1 MAQKIKLGLV
11 FKYDE
16 AWVAGSYYI
25 LNLIQAL
32 KTLPTEKQPEIIL
45 FTDREE
51 DRKKVEDIGYNNL
64 THKTYIPHFNFLEKL
79 LNKISRKLTNKNVV
93 EKRMCDSDVDYIFIQ
108 RRSWETDLLSNS
120 KKIFWIPDCQ
130 ELIMPDLFF
139 KRELEGRKHVYNEII
154 VAKSKILFSS
164 HNALNDFK
172 SFYPQATN
180 PMFVVNF
187 AVVHPNFAHVSINE
201 LNLKYAINQKYFIVP
216 NQFWVHKNHK
226 VVLEAAIELSK
237 QQANFKIIFT
247 GKENDFR
254 APKYTNDLKQ
264 FVIDNQLT
272 EVVIFLGFIPREEQL
287 CLMKNSLAI
296 IQPSLFEGWS
306 TVVEDAKALNKW
318 ILLSDIA
325 VHREQI
331 KENVDFFNPKKP
343 IELALIM
350 QSQLEK
356 PNIPQ
361 YVDYEINYKAFG
373 KGFYNMLVQ

>member
-32 KTLPTEKQPEIIL
+32 KTLPNNKQPEIIL

-79 LNKISRKLTNKNVV
+79 LNKISRKLTNKNVI
-93 EKRMCDSDVDYIFIQ
+93 EKRMRDSDIDYIFIQ

-120 KKIFWIPDCQ
+120 KKVFWIPDCQ
-130 ELIMPDLFF
+130 ELIMPELFF

-154 VAKSKILFSS
+154 NAKSKILFSS
-164 HNALNDFK
+164 NTALNDFK
-172 SFYPQATN
+172 SFYPLASN
-180 PMFVVNF
+180 KMFVVNF
-187 AVVHPNFAHVSINE
+187 AVVHPHFEDISIDQ
-201 LNLKYAINQKYFIVP
+201 LKSKYNINNNYFIVP

-226 VVLEAAIELSK
+226 VVLDAALELSK
-237 QQANFKIIFT
+237 THAHIKIIFT

-254 APKYTNDLKQ
+254 APEYTNDLKQ
-264 FVIDNQLT
+264 FVIENQLT
-272 EVVIFLGFIPREEQL
+272 EMVSFLGFIPRQEQL
-287 CLMKNSLAI
+287 CLMKNSIAI
-296 IQPSLFEGWS
+296 VQPSLFEGWS
-306 TVVEDAKALNKW
+306 TVVEDAKALNQW
-318 ILLSDIA
+318 ILLSDIP

-331 KENVDFFNPKKP
+331 QNNVDFFEPKNSSM
-343 IELALIM
+343 LAALIRRHAENTYVL
-350 QSQLEK
+350 SQ
-356 PNIPQ
+356 Q
-361 YVDYEINYKAFG
+361 DYHQQLTQFG
-373 KGFYNMLVQ
+373 DGFVSMLS

>member
-32 KTLPTEKQPEIIL
+32 KTLPNNKQPEIIL

-79 LNKISRKLTNKNVV
+79 LNKISRKLTNKNVI
-93 EKRMCDSDVDYIFIQ
+93 EKRMNDSDVDYIFIQ

-130 ELIMPDLFF
+130 ELMMPELFF

-154 VAKSKILFSS
+154 TAESKILFSS
-164 HNALNDFK
+164 NTALNDFK
-172 SFYPQATN
+172 SFYPQAKN

-187 AVVHPNFAHVSINE
+187 AVVHPKFDHISINE
-201 LNLKYAINQKYFIVP
+201 LKVKYHINTNYFMVP

-226 VVLEAAIELSK
+226 VVLDAALELRK
-237 QQANFKIIFT
+237 THANFQLIFT

-254 APKYTNDLKQ
+254 APAYTNELKQ
-264 FVIDNQLT
+264 FVLEHQLLD
-272 EVVIFLGFIPREEQL
+272 VVSFLGFIPREEQL
-287 CLMKNSLAI
+287 CLMKNSMAI

-318 ILLSDIA
+318 ILLSDII

-331 KENVDFFNPKKP
+331 KENVTFFKPKDFN
-343 IELALIM
+343 ELALNM
-350 QSQLEK
+350 QNQLQS
-356 PNIPQ
+356 PNDEQFI
-361 YVDYEINYKAFG
+361 DYKSCNSNFG
-373 KGFYNMLVQ
+373 LGFYQMLIQ